1 MINIIFTDD
10 NKERTEVFLNAAK
23 SKSYYRLMNIVICQT
38 ADDARIKLRDEFDI
52 LVLDVLL
59 PKKNG
64 STPSASTS
72 INLLQDIFN
81 PKSRYIK
88 PKSII
93 GLTADSD
100 CLSEHQAVFY
110 DYATLILDGHRG
122 SLRWLDSLFVQI
134 EGEVNS
140 ERVRLSN
147 NKSKTLITVHGIRTY
162 AGWQKQISNTLNEY
176 SNSYNHIHFNYGFF
190 DLFSFCIPPLR
201 RKKQKEIAK
210 KIVRAIDECINED
223 VSIIAHSFGTIIARQ
238 AIKELKN
245 KKLANVIFCGSPLNS
260 SDNIDFICNKSKLF
274 VNDCGTKDLILI
286 MSRLLLIGLGDAGRK
301 GLTHE
306 QSDSFCNRHFKG
318 GHSLYFKDS
327 GNYDFIREHWIP
339 ILALDAKP
347 IDYDERKNYFMEDFF
362 EFSLSILDRVK
373 PLLYLG
379 VFMLFIYKYCYQ

>member
-10 NKERTEVFLNAAK
+10 NKERTDFFLNAAK
-23 SKSYYRLMNIVICQT
+23 SKPYFRLMNIVVCQT
-38 ADDARIKLRDEFDI
+38 ADEARVKLRDEFDI

-59 PKKNG
+59 PKKIG

-122 SLRWLDSLFVQI
+122 SLRWLDSLFIQI

-140 ERVRLSN
+140 ERLKLSN

-176 SNSYNHIHFNYGFF
+176 SNSYDHIHFNYGFF

-210 KIVRAIDECINED
+210 KIVHAIDECTNED
-223 VSIIAHSFGTIIARQ
+223 VSIIAHSFGTIIAKQ
-238 AIKELKN
+238 AIKDLKN
-245 KKLANVIFCGSPLNS
+245 KKLTNVIFCGSPLNA
-260 SDNIDFICNKSKLF
+260 SDNIDFICSKSKRF
-274 VNDCGTKDLILI
+274 VNDCGTRDLILI
-286 MSRLLLIGLGDAGRK
+286 MSRLLLIGLGDAGRR
-301 GLTHE
+301 GLNHE
-306 QSDSFCNRHFKG
+306 QSDVFCNRHFKG
-318 GHSLYFKDS
+318 GHSLYFNDS
-327 GNYDFIREHWIP
+327 GNYEFIRENWIP

-347 IDYDERKNYFMEDFF
+347 IDRDERKNYIMEDLV
-362 EFSLSILDRVK
+362 EFSLSTLDRIK
-373 PLLYLG
+373 PLLYMAIPIFL
-379 VFMLFIYKYCYQ
+379 IYKYYY